1 MSFVSRLNA
10 LTRVAVLFTVF
21 AISSQAVAMS
31 GAGGP
36 STDLIQAVAIG
47 DAYLSSQSIK
57 TTDVKLISAANLF
70 SCESVLRGPHVW
82 RLTYKYR
89 DGIPAA
95 ADRPIAA
102 GGEVLLEVDL
112 RTKKATLLGV
122 TE

>member
-10 LTRVAVLFTVF
+10 LTRVAVLFMVF

-36 STDLIQAVAIG
+36 STELIQAVAIG
-47 DAYLSSQSIK
+47 DAYLPSQSIK
-57 TTDVKLISAANLF
+57 TTDVKLISA
-70 SCESVLRGPHVW
+70 VLRGPHVW

-102 GGEVLLEVDL
+102 GGEVLIEVDL
-112 RTKKATLLGV
+112 RTKKATFLGV